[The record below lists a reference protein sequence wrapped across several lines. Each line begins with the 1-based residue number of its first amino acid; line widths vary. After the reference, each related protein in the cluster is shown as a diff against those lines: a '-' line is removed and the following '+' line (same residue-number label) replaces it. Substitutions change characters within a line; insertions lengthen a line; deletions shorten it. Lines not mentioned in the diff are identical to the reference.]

1 MYSSSSA
8 ALNLTDGTMVVFN
21 LYLLFSL
28 GLNLYTSSEAVAKS
42 ALPAANCANKSPS
55 KLT

>member
-21 LYLLFSL
+21 LYCCEL
-28 GLNLYTSSEAVAKS
+28 GLNLCTTSDAVAKS
-42 ALPAANCANKSPS
+42 AYPLSKQANKSPS